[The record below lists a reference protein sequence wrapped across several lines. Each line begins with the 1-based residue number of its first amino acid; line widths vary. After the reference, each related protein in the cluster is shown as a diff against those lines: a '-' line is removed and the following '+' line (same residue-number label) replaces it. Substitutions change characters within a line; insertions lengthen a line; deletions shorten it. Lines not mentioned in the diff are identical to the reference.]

1 MTISLN
7 SVTLDNDLFWEEEFS
22 YPAAAQ
28 NILRTVLGNS
38 IIQTMPLVDG
48 QDIVL
53 IARRSGNIYTGH
65 FTREQIEGFKILEAS
80 ATPVEFVYDTEVHE
94 VIVKSGGVQM
104 EPLIPYTEKNA
115 TDKYTGTLTL
125 IKV

>member
-22 YPAAAQ
+22 YPASAQ

-48 QDIVL
+48 QDIIL
-53 IARRSGNIYTGH
+53 IARRSGNTYTGH
-65 FTREQIEGFKILEAS
+65 FTRTQIEGFKILEAS

-125 IKV
+125 VKV

>member
-22 YPAAAQ
+22 YPASAQ

-53 IARRSGNIYTGH
+53 IARRSGNTYTGH

-80 ATPVEFVYDTEVHE
+80 ATPVEFVYDTEVHQ

-125 IKV
+125 VKV

>member
-22 YPAAAQ
+22 YPASAQ

-53 IARRSGNIYTGH
+53 IARRSGNTYTGH

-125 IKV
+125 VKV

>member
-1 MTISLN
+1 
-7 SVTLDNDLFWEEEFS
+7 
-22 YPAAAQ
+22 
-28 NILRTVLGNS
+28 
-38 IIQTMPLVDG
+38 
-48 QDIVL
+48 
-53 IARRSGNIYTGH
+53 
-65 FTREQIEGFKILEAS
+65 LEAS